1 VDAVSCSTFRPGER
15 GEKLPGVS
23 SPALEDV
30 FVRSERMVGRRIAQE
45 YVLVP
50 ILGRGADA
58 DGIFNLNRLGAF
70 VWEEMDGRRDGRAIV
85 ERITETFEVDAARA
99 SRDYLGFVS
108 QLLSI
113 EAVAPASGRR
123 DK

>member
-1 VDAVSCSTFRPGER
+1 MDAVSCSTSGER
-15 GEKLPGVS
+15 LERGPGVS

-30 FVRSERMVGRRIAQE
+30 FVRSDRMVGRRIAQE

-70 VWEEMDGRRDGRAIV
+70 VWEQMDGRRDGSAIV
-85 ERITETFEVDAARA
+85 ERITEAFEVDAARA

-113 EAVAPASGRR
+113 EAVSPANGRR
-123 DK
+123 EK

>member
-1 VDAVSCSTFRPGER
+1 VSTPS
-15 GEKLPGVS
+15 LD
-23 SPALEDV
+23 DV

-70 VWEEMDGRRDGRAIV
+70 VWEHLDGRRDGRAIV
-85 ERITETFEVDAARA
+85 ERITEVFEVDAPRA
-99 SRDYLGFVS
+99 TRDYLGFVE
-108 QLLSI
+108 QLVSI
-113 EAVAPASGRR
+113 EAVSPAGGGRQE
-123 DK
+123 

>member
-1 VDAVSCSTFRPGER
+1 VSAPS
-15 GEKLPGVS
+15 LD
-23 SPALEDV
+23 DV
-30 FVRSERMVGRRIAQE
+30 FVRSERMVGRRIAEE

-70 VWEEMDGRRDGRAIV
+70 VWEQMDGRRDGRTIV
-85 ERITETFEVDAARA
+85 ERITQVFEVDVPRA
-99 SRDYLGFVS
+99 SRDYLTFVS

-113 EAVAPASGRR
+113 EAVSPAGGRR
-123 DK
+123 EK

>member
-1 VDAVSCSTFRPGER
+1 MT
-15 GEKLPGVS
+15 

-30 FVRSERMVGRRIAQE
+30 FTRSERMVGRRIAEE

-70 VWEEMDGRRDGRAIV
+70 IWEQIDGLADGRAIV
-85 ERITETFEVDAARA
+85 DRITERFEVDAGRA

-113 EAVAPASGRR
+113 EAVSPTGDVRER
-123 DK
+123 

>member
-1 VDAVSCSTFRPGER
+1 M
-15 GEKLPGVS
+15 S
-23 SPALEDV
+23 SPSLQDV

-50 ILGRGADA
+50 ILGRGVDA

-70 VWEEMDGRRDGRAIV
+70 VWEQMDGSRDGATIV
-85 ERITETFEVDAARA
+85 ARITESFEVDEGRA
-99 SRDYLGFVS
+99 SRDYLGFVA

-113 EAVAPASGRR
+113 QAVSPSGGRR

>member
-1 VDAVSCSTFRPGER
+1 M
-15 GEKLPGVS
+15 S

-70 VWEEMDGRRDGRAIV
+70 VWEHMDGRRDGRAIV
-85 ERITETFEVDAARA
+85 ERITEAFEVDHARA
-99 SRDYLGFVS
+99 SRDYIGFVS

-113 EAVAPASGRR
+113 EAVAPANGRR
-123 DK
+123 EK

>member
-1 VDAVSCSTFRPGER
+1 MSA
-15 GEKLPGVS
+15 
-23 SPALEDV
+23 PALGDV

-50 ILGRGADA
+50 ILGKGADA
-58 DGIFNLNRLGAF
+58 DGIFNLNRIGAF
-70 VWEEMDGRRDGRAIV
+70 VWEQMDGRADGHAIV
-85 ERITETFEVDAARA
+85 ARLTQAFEVDAERA

-113 EAVAPASGRR
+113 DAVSPGLGRG
-123 DK
+123 K

>member
-1 VDAVSCSTFRPGER
+1 VDAVSCSTSR
-15 GEKLPGVS
+15 GPL
-23 SPALEDV
+23 SPPTLEDV

-50 ILGRGADA
+50 ILGRGVDA

-70 VWEEMDGRRDGRAIV
+70 VWEQMDGRCDGRAIV
-85 ERITETFEVDAARA
+85 GRITETFEVDAARA
-99 SRDYLGFVS
+99 SRDYLGFVA

-113 EAVAPASGRR
+113 DALAPAGGRR
-123 DK
+123 ET

>member
-1 VDAVSCSTFRPGER
+1 M
-15 GEKLPGVS
+15 S
-23 SPALEDV
+23 SPSLYDV
-30 FVRSERMVGRRIAQE
+30 YVRSERMVGRRIAQE

-50 ILGRGADA
+50 ILGRGVDA

-70 VWEEMDGRRDGRAIV
+70 VWEQMDGSRDGATIV
-85 ERITETFEVDAARA
+85 ARITEAFEVDEGRA
-99 SRDYLGFVS
+99 SRDYLGFVA

-113 EAVAPASGRR
+113 QAVSPSAGRR

>member
-1 VDAVSCSTFRPGER
+1 
-15 GEKLPGVS
+15 
-23 SPALEDV
+23 
-30 FVRSERMVGRRIAQE
+30 MVGRRIAEE

-70 VWEEMDGRRDGRAIV
+70 IWEQMDGRADGRAIV
-85 ERITETFEVDAARA
+85 DRITERFEVEADRA
-99 SRDYLGFVS
+99 CRDYLGFVA

-113 EAVAPASGRR
+113 EAVSPTGDGRER
-123 DK
+123 

>member
-1 VDAVSCSTFRPGER
+1 MDAVSFDTFAECAGAPG
-15 GEKLPGVS
+15 GVS
-23 SPALEDV
+23 APALDDV

-70 VWEEMDGRRDGRAIV
+70 IWEQMDGRADGRAIV
-85 ERITETFEVDAARA
+85 ERITETFEVDAGRA
-99 SRDYLGFVS
+99 SSDYLAFVS
-108 QLLSI
+108 QLVSI
-113 EAVAPASGRR
+113 EALSPHRRGRER
-123 DK
+123 

>member
-1 VDAVSCSTFRPGER
+1 VSGPT
-15 GEKLPGVS
+15 LD
-23 SPALEDV
+23 DV

-58 DGIFNLNRLGAF
+58 DGIFNLNRIGAF
-70 VWEEMDGRRDGRAIV
+70 VWEQMDGRRDGRAIV
-85 ERITETFEVDAARA
+85 DRITEAFEVDGARA
-99 SRDYLGFVS
+99 SRDYLGFVA

-113 EAVAPASGRR
+113 EAVSATGEGRQ
-123 DK
+123 K

>member
-1 VDAVSCSTFRPGER
+1 
-15 GEKLPGVS
+15 VS

-30 FVRSERMVGRRIAQE
+30 FVRSDRMVGRRIAQE

-70 VWEEMDGRRDGRAIV
+70 VWEQMDGRRDGSTIV
-85 ERITETFEVDAARA
+85 ERITEAFEVDAARA

-113 EAVAPASGRR
+113 EAVAPAHGRR
-123 DK
+123 EK

>member
-1 VDAVSCSTFRPGER
+1 
-15 GEKLPGVS
+15 VS
-23 SPALEDV
+23 SPSLHEV

-58 DGIFNLNRLGAF
+58 DGIFNLNRIGAF
-70 VWEEMDGRRDGRAIV
+70 VWEQMDGRCDGAAIV
-85 ERITETFEVDAARA
+85 RRMTQAFEVDDERAA
-99 SRDYLGFVS
+99 RDYLAFVA

-113 EAVAPASGRR
+113 QAVSPAERR
-123 DK
+123 RET

>member
-1 VDAVSCSTFRPGER
+1 M
-15 GEKLPGVS
+15 S

-30 FVRSERMVGRRIAQE
+30 FARSERMVGRRIADE

-70 VWEEMDGRRDGRAIV
+70 IWEQMDGRADGRAIV
-85 ERITETFEVDAARA
+85 DRITGAFEVDAARA

-113 EAVAPASGRR
+113 EALSPARPGRER
-123 DK
+123 